1 MNALQIIITL
11 FISSNLAHM
20 TVQLD
25 RRQITQNTQTLQK
38 LVVVANKATQK
49 NTNTRETSKS

>member
-1 MNALQIIITL
+1 
-11 FISSNLAHM
+11 M